1 MSALDE
7 IARRRTFAIISHPDA
22 GKTTLTEKFL
32 LYGNAVH
39 LAGAVKDRKN
49 QRATRSDWMELER
62 QRGISVSSTVLQ
74 FEYGGFAV
82 NLLDTPG
89 HKDFSEDTYRVLT
102 AVDAAVMVIDAAK
115 GIETQT
121 RKLFEVC
128 RLRGVPIFTFMNKC
142 DRPTLD
148 PLVLLDEL
156 EHVLGLQA
164 SAVTWPLG
172 NGPSFRGVFD
182 RLHRQVH
189 LFERVPGGAYR
200 APDEVADIG
209 DPVVRQKLDEP
220 TYNEV
225 SEQLAMISG
234 AGHAF
239 DRAAVHAGRQT
250 PVYFGSAVNNFGV
263 ELLLNGFL
271 RDALPPA
278 PRHNS
283 AASSGRLQN
292 SKAKFQIPNPKSL
305 VPSSMDQGTA
315 NNEQGDSGAAPIQ
328 SAVISDPP
336 AGASPL
342 VPVEHDRFSGF
353 IFKIQAN
360 MDPKHRDRIAF
371 IRVCSGHFTRDMT
384 VTHQQSGRRVR
395 LSSSHKLFGQE
406 RETVD
411 EAWPGDIVGLV
422 GYDQFGIGDT
432 LTEDAGILYDE
443 IPRFPPEVFTFVSNP
458 NPSNAKKYRAG
469 IEQLLQEHIVQSF
482 NLRHGPSGVTLLA
495 AVGPLQF
502 EVVQYRLQAEYGAES
517 RLEAAPWQ
525 FLRWLEPHPSLE
537 HPASLVTAS
546 GVAWGTDSNDRP
558 VILFPNDWTM
568 RYFVEKNPDIK
579 MHTLPPDQK
588 V

>member
-1 MSALDE
+1 MSAAQE
-7 IARRRTFAIISHPDA
+7 TARRRTFAIISHPDA

-62 QRGISVSSTVLQ
+62 QRGISISSTVLQ
-74 FEYGGFAV
+74 FEYAGLAV

-142 DRPTLD
+142 DRPTLN
-148 PLVLLDEL
+148 PIVLLDEL
-156 EHVLGLQA
+156 ENVLGLPA
-164 SAVTWPLG
+164 CAVTWPLG

-182 RLHRQVH
+182 RRLREVH

-200 APDEVADIG
+200 APEQVAGFD

-220 TYNEV
+220 THREV
-225 SEQLAMISG
+225 AEQLAMLDG

-239 DRAAVHAGRQT
+239 DLAAVQAGRQT

-271 RDALPPA
+271 HDAVPPQ
-278 PRHNS
+278 PRVN
-283 AASSGRLQN
+283 AENG
-292 SKAKFQIPNPKSL
+292 
-305 VPSSMDQGTA
+305 V
-315 NNEQGDSGAAPIQ
+315 
-328 SAVISDPP
+328 
-336 AGASPL
+336 L
-342 VPVEHDRFSGF
+342 VPVDHDKFSGF

-371 IRVCSGHFTRDMT
+371 VRVCSGHFERDMT
-384 VTHQQSGRRVR
+384 VVHKQSGRRVR
-395 LSSSHKLFGQE
+395 LSSSQKLFGQE

-411 EAWPGDIVGLV
+411 EAWPGDIVGMV
-422 GYDQFGIGDT
+422 GYDLFGIGDT
-432 LTEDAGILYDE
+432 LSEDPGIVYDE
-443 IPRFPPEVFTFVSNP
+443 IPRFPPEVFTFISNP
-458 NPSNAKKYRAG
+458 VPGNAKKYRAG
-469 IEQLLQEHIVQSF
+469 IDQLLQEHIVQSF
-482 NLRHGPSGVTLLA
+482 HLRHGPSGVTLLA

-525 FLRWLEPHPSLE
+525 FLRWLEPHPALE

-546 GVAWGTDSNDRP
+546 GVAWGTDTDDRP

-568 RYFVEKNPDIK
+568 RYFVEKNPELK
-579 MHTLPPDQK
+579 LHSLPPAS
-588 V
+588 